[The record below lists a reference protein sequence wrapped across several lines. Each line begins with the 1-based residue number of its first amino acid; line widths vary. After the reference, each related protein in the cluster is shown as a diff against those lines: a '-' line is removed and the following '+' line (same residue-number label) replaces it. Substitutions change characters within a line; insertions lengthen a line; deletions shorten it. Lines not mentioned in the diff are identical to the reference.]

1 MTGIVR
7 GLALPKFSSTPSTV
21 VRMSSKSA
29 GSSEATSAESL
40 SLSPNFSSVKET
52 TSFSLMIGTTP
63 WLRSVTSVLR
73 ALRWRS

>member
-1 MTGIVR
+1 MTGMVR
-7 GLALPKFSSTPSTV
+7 GFALPKFSSTPSTV
-21 VRMSSKSA
+21 VRMTSKSA

-40 SLSPNFSSVKET
+40 SLSPNFNSVKET

-63 WLRSVTSVLR
+63 WLSRVTSVLR